1 MAYALTFV
9 ASCAVAVGIALAAA
23 SSPAAPASTTATHSG
38 RTATVR
44 RAELDAVAAEHRAAL
59 RSVIHEVHVIGLRVD
74 LLREETATAWATC
87 VVPGDWYQV
96 GVLEV
101 PPVRKARR

>member
-1 MAYALTFV
+1 M
-9 ASCAVAVGIALAAA
+9 
-23 SSPAAPASTTATHSG
+23 
-38 RTATVR
+38 R
-44 RAELDAVAAEHRAAL
+44 RAELDAVAAEHRAALDAVAAEHRAAL

-101 PPVRKARR
+101 PPVRNARR